1 MGTIAVLFM
10 YAIII
15 GVIAIVAYFVI
26 KKAVKDAL
34 KEYNNEKMEKGENK

>member
-1 MGTIAVLFM
+1 MGAIATLFM

-15 GVIAIVAYFVI
+15 GVISVVSYFVI

-34 KEYNNEKMEKGENK
+34 KEYDNEKTVNK